1 VRAPVRFPTGHKN
14 NMLLEKNRE
23 KVVQSPGELESL
35 LNAHS
40 ASSSAYGQLLGRA
53 EPPGRQEVDR
63 ARLLVATC
71 SDTASPA
78 MLEVARQTLHAVR
91 DIPRIDL
98 THFELAPKAI
108 ALLSSAVAERYRVVP
123 LMLWHDTVML
133 AVAELPDDEAL
144 GVLRFA
150 LQKHFL
156 FVRAP
161 SVQIDEA
168 INRMYRSAQEAEELR
183 SLTELAL
190 EQEEHAEEDE
200 TRIWRDAEHVAKRA
214 PIVNLVD
221 TLLRDGV
228 ELRASDIHIRPAKGE
243 FEVLFRIDGTLV
255 PMRSLRAALL
265 PSVVSRIKILANLD
279 ITERRLPQ
287 DGRIRLTVSEQP
299 IDLRISIIP
308 VQYGESVVIRILD
321 KSAGLRS
328 IDEIGFK
335 PSDKARFLDLI
346 RRSYGIILVTGPT
359 GSGKTTTLYA
369 ALQAVKKENV
379 NIVTVEDPIEYEL
392 AKTLQIQLLPQID
405 FGFPQALRHILR
417 HDPDVIMIG
426 EMRDLETCK
435 IAVESALT
443 GHLVF
448 STLHTNDA
456 ASTLVR
462 LIEIGIAPYMIRSAV
477 IGVLAQRLVRKNCP
491 HCRIPEVIDPLLREN
506 LGLSA
511 TEKFMKG
518 AGCEQ
523 CRFTGFSGRM
533 AIYELM
539 VMTEQIRSRVDVG
552 VASDEF
558 RKLAIE
564 SGMIPLPVNGVEQAR
579 TGHVSIAEIY
589 RACM

>member
-1 VRAPVRFPTGHKN
+1 MPGTAP
-14 NMLLEKNRE
+14 RE
-23 KVVQSPGELESL
+23 RVVQTAQD
-35 LNAHS
+35 LNSVLQAH
-40 ASSSAYGQLLGRA
+40 AESSSAFGLLLSRVD
-53 EPPGRQEVDR
+53 PPGSEEVER
-63 ARLLVATC
+63 ARLLVDTRA
-71 SDTASPA
+71 DTASPA
-78 MLEVARQTLHAVR
+78 MREVAWQTLHAVR
-91 DIPRIDL
+91 DVPHVDL
-98 THFELAPKAI
+98 THFDLAPGAI
-108 ALLSSAVAERYRVVP
+108 SLLSSAVASRYRVAPV
-123 LMLWHDTVML
+123 MLWHDSIVL
-133 AVAELPDDEAL
+133 AIAELPSQEAL

-150 LQKHFL
+150 LQRHIG
-156 FVRAP
+156 FVLAP
-161 SVQIDEA
+161 PAQIDEA
-168 INRMYRSAQEAEELR
+168 INRVYGSAQEAAELR
-183 SLTELAL
+183 KLTELAI
-190 EQEEHAEEDE
+190 EQEQHAEQDE
-200 TRIWRDAEHVAKRA
+200 TLPWREAESVAKRA

-221 TLLRDGV
+221 ALLRQGV
-228 ELRASDIHIRPAKGE
+228 ALRASDIHIRPAKHE

-255 PMRSLRAALL
+255 PIRILRAALL
-265 PSVVSRIKILANLD
+265 PAVVSRIKILAALD

-287 DGRIRLTVSEQP
+287 DGRIRLTFTDQP
-299 IDLRISIIP
+299 VDLRISIIP
-308 VQYGESVVIRILD
+308 VQHGESVVIRILD

-328 IDEIGFK
+328 VDEIGFK

-346 RRSYGIILVTGPT
+346 RRSYGFSLVTGPT

-392 AKTLQIQLLPQID
+392 DKTRQIQLLPQIN

-417 HDPDVIMIG
+417 HDPDVNMIG

-456 ASTLVR
+456 ASALVR
-462 LIEIGIAPYMIRSAV
+462 LMEIGIAPYMIRSAV

-491 HCRIPEVIDPLLREN
+491 HCRVPEVIDPLLLEN
-506 LGLSA
+506 LGLTA
-511 TEKFMKG
+511 TEKFLKG
-518 AGCEQ
+518 AGCEE

-539 VMTEQIRSRVDVG
+539 VMTDSIRSRIDAG

-558 RKLAIE
+558 RQLAITG
-564 SGMIPLPVNGVEQAR
+564 GMIPLPVNGVEQAR
-579 TGHVSIAEIY
+579 SGNVSIAEIY

>member
-1 VRAPVRFPTGHKN
+1 MQASTHDRDISNAD
-14 NMLLEKNRE
+14 
-23 KVVQSPGELESL
+23 ELESL
-35 LNAHS
+35 LDAHA
-40 ASSSAYGQLLGRA
+40 ASSSAFGQWLTRVDPPSRLDFERA
-53 EPPGRQEVDR
+53 KLQ
-63 ARLLVATC
+63 VATATPGA
-71 SDTASPA
+71 SDAGLSIA
-78 MLEVARQTLHAVR
+78 QQTLHAVR
-91 DIPRIDL
+91 DIPKVNL
-98 THFELAPKAI
+98 ESFTVSEAAFS
-108 ALLSSAVAERYRVVP
+108 LLSPSVVERYRVLP
-123 LMLWHDTVML
+123 IMLWRDCVVL
-133 AVAELPDDEAL
+133 AVTDLPDDEAL

-150 LQKHFL
+150 LQRRFVY
-156 FVRAP
+156 VRAS

-168 INRMYRSAQEAEELR
+168 INRRYRSAQETEELR
-183 SLTELAL
+183 TLAAL
-190 EQEEHAEEDE
+190 AHEQESHAEQDAE
-200 TRIWRDAEHVAKRA
+200 RIWRDAEHLAKRA

-221 TLLRDGV
+221 SLLQDAVRM
-228 ELRASDIHIRPAKGE
+228 RASDVHIRPGKYE
-243 FEVLFRIDGTLV
+243 FEVLYRIDGTLV
-255 PMRSLRAALL
+255 PMRSLRIALL
-265 PSVVSRIKILANLD
+265 PAVVSRIKIVATLD
-279 ITERRLPQ
+279 ITERRIPQ
-287 DGRIRLTVSEQP
+287 DGRIRLDMGEQP
-299 IDLRISIIP
+299 VDLRISVIP

-335 PSDKARFLDLI
+335 ESDKARFLDLI

-359 GSGKTTTLYA
+359 GSGKSTTLYA

-379 NIVTVEDPIEYEL
+379 NIITVEDPIEYEL
-392 AKTLQIQLLPQID
+392 AKTRQIQLLPQIN

-462 LIEIGIAPYMIRSAV
+462 LLEIGIAPYMIRSAV

-491 HCRIPEVIDPLLREN
+491 HCRVPEKIDPLLAEN
-506 LGLSA
+506 LGLQPG
-511 TEKFMKG
+511 EKFLRG

-523 CRFTGFSGRM
+523 CHLTGFSGRM

-539 VMTEQIRSRVDVG
+539 VMNETLRSRVADG
-552 VASDEF
+552 VASDEY
-558 RKLAIE
+558 RRLAIE

-579 TGHVSIAEIY
+579 KGHVSIAEIY

>member
-1 VRAPVRFPTGHKN
+1 MSHEKSRDRPARSPEELQA
-14 NMLLEKNRE
+14 LLD
-23 KVVQSPGELESL
+23 
-35 LNAHS
+35 AHA
-40 ASSSAYGQLLGRA
+40 ASSSAYGQLMLRSA
-53 EPPGRQEVDR
+53 PLSRQEIER
-63 ARLLVATC
+63 ARLLVAAPPVSTR
-71 SDTASPA
+71 P
-78 MLEVARQTLHAVR
+78 EVLALAQQAIHAVR
-91 DIPRIDL
+91 DIPRVDL
-98 THFELAPKAI
+98 ANFEPPQN
-108 ALLSSAVAERYRVVP
+108 ALSILSAVVAERYRLLP
-123 LMLWHDTVML
+123 LLVWHESAVL

-144 GVLRFA
+144 TVLRFA
-150 LQKHFL
+150 AQHPLL
-156 FVRAP
+156 FVLAP
-161 SVQIDEA
+161 ASEIDEA
-168 INRMYRSAQEAEELR
+168 INRLYRSVEEANELRTLIELAQEQEKRAE
-183 SLTELAL
+183 
-190 EQEEHAEEDE
+190 HDE
-200 TRIWRDAEHVAKRA
+200 TIIWRDAEHVAKRA

-221 TLLRDGV
+221 SLLRDGV
-228 ELRASDIHIRPAKGE
+228 AMRASDIHIRPARGE

-255 PMRSLRAALL
+255 TMRILRSALL

-287 DGRIRLTVSEQP
+287 DGRIRLETTEQP

-321 KSAGLRS
+321 KSAGLRTVS
-328 IDEIGFK
+328 EIGFK

-346 RRSYGIILVTGPT
+346 RRSYGIVLVTGPT

-369 ALQAVKKENV
+369 ALQEVKRENV
-379 NIVTVEDPIEYEL
+379 NIITVEDPIEYEL
-392 AKTLQIQLLPQID
+392 PKTRQIQLLPQID

-456 ASTLVR
+456 ASALVR
-462 LIEIGIAPYMIRSAV
+462 LIEMGIAPYMIRSAV

-491 HCRIPEVIDPLLREN
+491 HCRIPEVIEPILRQN
-506 LGLSA
+506 LGLEVS
-511 TEKFMKG
+511 EKFLKG
-518 AGCEQ
+518 AGCEY
-523 CRFTGFSGRM
+523 CHFTGFSGRM

-539 VMTEQIRSRVDVG
+539 VMTPEIRSHIDVG

-558 RKLAIE
+558 RTLAIAG
-564 SGMIPLPVNGVEQAR
+564 GMVPLPVNGVEQAR
-579 TGHVSIAEIY
+579 TGNVSIWEIY

>member
-1 VRAPVRFPTGHKN
+1 MPLDNARERMVRNSDELAA
-14 NMLLEKNRE
+14 LLE
-23 KVVQSPGELESL
+23 
-35 LNAHS
+35 AHATS
-40 ASSSAYGQLLGRA
+40 NSAYGQLFIRSD
-53 EPPGRQEVDR
+53 PPSQQDVERS
-63 ARLLVATC
+63 RLLMANAAGATN
-71 SDTASPA
+71 AA
-78 MLEVARQTLHAVR
+78 MLALAQHTILAVR
-91 DIPRIDL
+91 DIPKIDL
-98 THFELAPKAI
+98 AQFDLSPQAI
-108 ALLSSAVAERYRVVP
+108 ARITSAVAERFRVVP
-123 LMLWHDTVML
+123 LMLWHDNVVL
-133 AVAELPDDEAL
+133 AVAAIPDDDAL
-144 GVLRFA
+144 RVLRFV
-150 LQKHFL
+150 LQHHFL
-156 FVRAP
+156 LVHAAA
-161 SVQIDEA
+161 VAIDET
-168 INRMYRSAQEAEELR
+168 IHRLYRSAQEAEELR
-183 SLTELAL
+183 SLTELAI
-190 EQEEHAEEDE
+190 EQEQHVEQDE
-200 TRIWRDAEHVAKRA
+200 TRLWRDAEHVAKRA

-221 TLLRDGV
+221 SLLRKGV
-228 ELRASDIHIRPAKGE
+228 ELHTSDIHIRPSKYE

-255 PMRSLRAALL
+255 PIRSLRAALL
-265 PSVVSRIKILANLD
+265 PAVVSRIKILAELD

-287 DGRIRLTVSEQP
+287 DGRIHLAIMDQS

-308 VQYGESVVIRILD
+308 MQYGESVVIRILD

-328 IDEIGFK
+328 IDEIGFNEQ
-335 PSDKARFLDLI
+335 DKARFFDLI

-379 NIVTVEDPIEYEL
+379 NIITVEDPIEYEL
-392 AKTLQIQLLPQID
+392 EKTRQIQLLPQIN
-405 FGFPQALRHILR
+405 FGFPEALRHILR

-491 HCRIPEVIDPLLREN
+491 YCRIPETIDPLLREN
-506 LGLSA
+506 LGLQASD
-511 TEKFMKG
+511 KFLKG
-518 AGCEQ
+518 AGCEP
-523 CRFTGFSGRM
+523 CHFTGFSGRM

-539 VMTEQIRSRVDVG
+539 VMTDQIRNFVNAG

-558 RKLAIE
+558 RKLAME
-564 SGMIPLPVNGVEQAR
+564 SGMVPLPVNGVEQAR
-579 TGHVSIAEIY
+579 TGDVSIAEIY

>member
-1 VRAPVRFPTGHKN
+1 MKF
-14 NMLLEKNRE
+14 MLLDNVKVGLAKNAA
-23 KVVQSPGELESL
+23 ELTAL
-35 LNAHS
+35 LDAH
-40 ASSSAYGQLLGRA
+40 ASSNSAYGQLFIRSD
-53 EPPGRQEVDR
+53 PPSQQDVERSRQLIANAGGSIHATALAMAQLTIQAVLDLPKVDI
-63 ARLLVATC
+63 A
-71 SDTASPA
+71 
-78 MLEVARQTLHAVR
+78 QF
-91 DIPRIDL
+91 DL
-98 THFELAPKAI
+98 SAKAI
-108 ALLSSAVAERYRVVP
+108 SRITSAVAERFRIVP
-123 LMLWHDTVML
+123 LMLWRDTVVL
-133 AVAELPDDEAL
+133 AVAEIPDDDAL
-144 GVLRFA
+144 RVLRFV
-150 LQKHFL
+150 LQHHFL
-156 FVRAP
+156 IVDA
-161 SVQIDEA
+161 SAVAIDET
-168 INRMYRSAQEAEELR
+168 IHRLYRSALEAEELR

-190 EQEEHAEEDE
+190 EQEQHIGQDE
-200 TRIWRDAEHVAKRA
+200 SRLWRDAEHVAKQA

-221 TLLRDGV
+221 SLMRKGV
-228 ELRASDIHIRPAKGE
+228 ELHASDIHIRPSKNE

-255 PMRSLRAALL
+255 PIRSLRAALL
-265 PSVVSRIKILANLD
+265 PAVVSRIKILATLD

-287 DGRIRLTVSEQP
+287 DGRIRLEVTRQP
-299 IDLRISIIP
+299 VDLRISIIP
-308 VQYGESVVIRILD
+308 MQFGESVVIRILD

-335 PSDKARFLDLI
+335 EQDKARFLDLI

-379 NIVTVEDPIEYEL
+379 NIITVEDPIEYEL
-392 AKTLQIQLLPQID
+392 EKTRQIQLLPQIN
-405 FGFPQALRHILR
+405 FGFPDALRHILR

-491 HCRIPEVIDPLLREN
+491 HCRIPESIDPLLREN
-506 LGLSA
+506 LGLLP
-511 TEKFMKG
+511 TDRFLKG
-518 AGCEQ
+518 AGCEH
-523 CRFTGFSGRM
+523 CHFTGFSGRM

-539 VMTEQIRSRVDVG
+539 VMTDKIRNLVDAG

-558 RKLAIE
+558 RTLAID
-564 SGMIPLPVNGVEQAR
+564 SGMVPLPVNGVEQAR
-579 TGHVSIAEIY
+579 TGDVSIAEIY

>member
-1 VRAPVRFPTGHKN
+1 
-14 NMLLEKNRE
+14 MLRE
-23 KVVQSPGELESL
+23 QLPERVVLNPDELESL
-35 LNAHS
+35 LDAH
-40 ASSSAYGQLLGRA
+40 AESSSAYGQLLKRG
-53 EPPGRQEVDR
+53 EPPSRQDVER
-63 ARLLVATC
+63 ARLLVTT
-71 SDTASPA
+71 TAGSRTPPPN
-78 MLEVARQTLHAVR
+78 LEVAKQTLHAIR
-91 DIPRIDL
+91 DIPKVDL
-98 THFELAPKAI
+98 NHFESAPAI
-108 ALLSSAVAERYRVVP
+108 ASLLTSAVVERYRVVP
-123 LMLWHDTVML
+123 VMRWRDAVVL
-133 AVAELPDDEAL
+133 AVSDLLDDDAL
-144 GVLRFA
+144 TVLRFA
-150 LQKHFL
+150 LQRHFV
-156 FVRAP
+156 FVRA
-161 SVQIDEA
+161 SGVQIDEA
-168 INRMYRSAQEAEELR
+168 INRLYRTAQEAEELR
-183 SLTELAL
+183 ALTELAL
-190 EQEEHAEEDE
+190 EQERHAEQDDE
-200 TRIWRDAEHVAKRA
+200 RIWRDAEHVAKRA
-214 PIVNLVD
+214 PIVKLVD
-221 TLLRDGV
+221 TLLR
-228 ELRASDIHIRPAKGE
+228 EAASMCASDVHIRPGKHE
-243 FEVLFRIDGTLV
+243 FEVLYRIDGSLI

-265 PSVVSRIKILANLD
+265 PAVVSRIKILSNLD

-287 DGRIRLTVSEQP
+287 DGRIRLDLADQA

-335 PSDKARFLDLI
+335 ESDKARFLDLI

-379 NIVTVEDPIEYEL
+379 NIITVEDPIEYEL
-392 AKTLQIQLLPQID
+392 GKTRQIQLLPQVN

-462 LIEIGIAPYMIRSAV
+462 LLEIGIAPYMIRSAV

-491 HCRIPEVIDPLLREN
+491 HCRVAEKIDPLLAEN
-506 LGLSA
+506 LGLKPG
-511 TEKFMKG
+511 EKFLRG

-523 CRFTGFSGRM
+523 CHFTGFAGRM

-539 VMTEQIRSRVDVG
+539 VMNDQIRARVAEG

-558 RKLAIE
+558 RRLAID
-564 SGMIPLPVNGVEQAR
+564 SGMIALPVNGVEQAR
-579 TGHVSIAEIY
+579 TGNVSIAEIY

>member
-1 VRAPVRFPTGHKN
+1 MARLTGHNKI
-14 NMLLEKNRE
+14 MLLEKTRE
-23 KVVQSPGELESL
+23 RIVQNPDELESL
-35 LNAHS
+35 LEAHS

-53 EPPGRQEVDR
+53 EPPGRLEVDR
-63 ARLLVATC
+63 ARLLVAT
-71 SDTASPA
+71 SSGATNPVALD
-78 MLEVARQTLHAVR
+78 VARQTLHAVR
-91 DIPRIDL
+91 DIPKVDL
-98 THFELAPKAI
+98 THFDLEPKAI

-123 LMLWHDTVML
+123 LMLWHDAVVL
-133 AVAELPDDEAL
+133 AVAELPDEEAL
-144 GVLRFA
+144 VVLRFA
-150 LQKHFL
+150 LQRHFL

-161 SVQIDEA
+161 AVQVDEA

-183 SLTELAL
+183 TLTELAL
-190 EQEEHAEEDE
+190 EQEQHAEQDE

-221 TLLRDGV
+221 SLLNDGV
-228 ELRASDIHIRPAKGE
+228 QLKASDVHIRPGKHE

-265 PSVVSRIKILANLD
+265 PAVVSRIKILASLD

-287 DGRIRLTVSEQP
+287 DGRIRLLVAEQP
-299 IDLRISIIP
+299 IDLRVSIIP

-335 PSDKARFLDLI
+335 ASDKARFLDLI

-369 ALQAVKKENV
+369 ALQAVKKDNV

-392 AKTLQIQLLPQID
+392 QNTRQIQLLPQID

-462 LIEIGIAPYMIRSAV
+462 LLEIGIAPYMIRSAV

-491 HCRIPEVIDPLLREN
+491 HCRVPEAIDPLLREN

-511 TEKFMKG
+511 TDKFMKG

-523 CRFTGFSGRM
+523 CHFTGFAGRM

-539 VMTEQIRSRVDVG
+539 VMTDQIRGRVEAG

>member
-1 VRAPVRFPTGHKN
+1 
-14 NMLLEKNRE
+14 
-23 KVVQSPGELESL
+23 
-35 LNAHS
+35 
-40 ASSSAYGQLLGRA
+40 
-53 EPPGRQEVDR
+53 
-63 ARLLVATC
+63 
-71 SDTASPA
+71 
-78 MLEVARQTLHAVR
+78 MLEIARQTLHAVR
-91 DIPRIDL
+91 DIPHVEL
-98 THFELAPKAI
+98 THFALSPQAI
-108 ALLSSAVAERYRVVP
+108 SLLGAAVAERFRVAPV
-123 LMLWHDTVML
+123 MLWKDSVVL
-133 AVAELPDDEAL
+133 AVAEWLDEEAL
-144 GVLRFA
+144 RVLRFV
-150 LQKHFL
+150 LQRHIV

-161 SVQIDEA
+161 AVQIDEA
-168 INRMYRSAQEAEELR
+168 INRIYRSAQEAAELR
-183 SLTELAL
+183 TLTELAL
-190 EQEEHAEEDE
+190 EQEQHAEEDE
-200 TRIWRDAEHVAKRA
+200 TRPWRDAEHVAKRA

-221 TLLRDGV
+221 AILRDCVKLG
-228 ELRASDIHIRPAKGE
+228 ASDIHIRPAKRE

-255 PMRSLRAALL
+255 PMRILRAALL
-265 PSVVSRIKILANLD
+265 PSVVSRIKILASLD

-287 DGRIRLTVSEQP
+287 DGRIRLTITDQP

-328 IDEIGFK
+328 VDEIGFK
-335 PSDKARFLDLI
+335 PADKARFLDLI

-392 AKTLQIQLLPQID
+392 EKTRQIQLLPQIN

-426 EMRDLETCK
+426 EIRDLETCK

-491 HCRIPEVIDPLLREN
+491 HCRVPEVIDPLLREN
-506 LGLSA
+506 LGLTVA
-511 TEKFMKG
+511 DKFLKG

-539 VMTEQIRSRVDVG
+539 VMSDAIRSRVEAG

-558 RKLAIE
+558 RQLAIA

-579 TGHVSIAEIY
+579 TGNVSIAEIY

>member
-1 VRAPVRFPTGHKN
+1 MLRETIRERIIQHPDELEA
-14 NMLLEKNRE
+14 LLE
-23 KVVQSPGELESL
+23 S
-35 LNAHS
+35 HTT
-40 ASSSAYGQLLGRA
+40 SSSAYGQLLLRA
-53 EPPGRQEVDR
+53 DAPSRDDVER
-63 ARLLVATC
+63 AQLLIATC
-71 SDTASPA
+71 SDSASPA
-78 MLEVARQTLHAVR
+78 MLELARQTVRAVR
-91 DIPRIDL
+91 DIPRVNL
-98 THFELAPKAI
+98 NHFAATSPAV

-123 LMLWHDTVML
+123 LMLWHDSVVL
-133 AVAELPDDEAL
+133 AVTELPDDDAM

-150 LQKHFL
+150 LQRHFL
-156 FVRAP
+156 FVRA
-161 SVQIDEA
+161 SAVQIDEA
-168 INRMYRSAQEAEELR
+168 INRMYRSAQQAEELR
-183 SLTELAL
+183 TLAELAQ
-190 EQEEHAEEDE
+190 EQERHAEQDE
-200 TRIWRDAEHVAKRA
+200 TRIWRDAEHVSKRA

-221 TLLRDGV
+221 SLLNDCV
-228 ELRASDIHIRPAKGE
+228 AMHASDLHVRPGKHE

-255 PMRSLRAALL
+255 PMRSVRAALL
-265 PSVVSRIKILANLD
+265 PAVVSRIKILANLD

-287 DGRIRLTVSEQP
+287 DGRIRLVVAEQS

-308 VQYGESVVIRILD
+308 VQYGESVVIRVLD
-321 KSAGLRS
+321 KNAGLRS

-369 ALQAVKKENV
+369 ALQAVKKDNV

-392 AKTLQIQLLPQID
+392 EKTRQIQLLPQIN

-477 IGVLAQRLVRKNCP
+477 IGVLAQRLVRRNCT
-491 HCRIPEVIDPLLREN
+491 HCRIPEVIDPLLRAN
-506 LGLSA
+506 LALA
-511 TEKFMKG
+511 PTDHFTKG
-518 AGCEQ
+518 AGCER

-539 VMTEQIRSRVDVG
+539 VMTPEIRSRIDVG

-558 RKLAIE
+558 RRLAIE

-579 TGHVSIAEIY
+579 AGHVSIAEIY

>member
-1 VRAPVRFPTGHKN
+1 
-14 NMLLEKNRE
+14 MLRE
-23 KVVQSPGELESL
+23 QLPERVVVNPDELESL
-35 LNAHS
+35 LDAH
-40 ASSSAYGQLLGRA
+40 AESSSAYGQLLKRG
-53 EPPGRQEVDR
+53 EPPSRQDVER
-63 ARLLVATC
+63 ARLLVTT
-71 SDTASPA
+71 TAGSKSPPPN
-78 MLEVARQTLHAVR
+78 LEVAKQTLHAIR
-91 DIPRIDL
+91 DIPKVDL
-98 THFELAPKAI
+98 THFDSTPAI
-108 ALLSSAVAERYRVVP
+108 AALLTSAVVERYRVVP
-123 LMLWHDTVML
+123 VMRWRDAVVL
-133 AVAELPDDEAL
+133 AVSDLLDDDAL
-144 GVLRFA
+144 TVLRFA
-150 LQKHFL
+150 LQRHFL
-156 FVRAP
+156 FVRA
-161 SVQIDEA
+161 SGVQIDEA
-168 INRMYRSAQEAEELR
+168 INRLYRTAQEAEELR
-183 SLTELAL
+183 ALTELAL
-190 EQEEHAEEDE
+190 EQERHAEQDDE
-200 TRIWRDAEHVAKRA
+200 RLWRDAEHVAKRA

-221 TLLRDGV
+221 TLLH
-228 ELRASDIHIRPAKGE
+228 EAASMRASDVHIRPGKHE
-243 FEVLFRIDGTLV
+243 FEVLYRIDGSLV

-265 PSVVSRIKILANLD
+265 PAVVSRIKILSSLD

-287 DGRIRLTVSEQP
+287 DGRIRLDVGEQP

-328 IDEIGFK
+328 VDEIGFK
-335 PSDKARFLDLI
+335 DSDKARFLDLI

-379 NIVTVEDPIEYEL
+379 NIITVEDPIEYEL
-392 AKTLQIQLLPQID
+392 GKTRQIQLLPQIN

-462 LIEIGIAPYMIRSAV
+462 LLEIGIAPYMIRSAV

-491 HCRIPEVIDPLLREN
+491 HCRVEEKIDPLLAEN
-506 LGLSA
+506 LGLKPG
-511 TEKFMKG
+511 EKFLRG

-523 CRFTGFSGRM
+523 CHFTGFAGRM

-539 VMTEQIRSRVDVG
+539 VMNDQIRGRVAEG

-558 RKLAIE
+558 RHLAVE

-579 TGHVSIAEIY
+579 TGNVSIAEIY

>member
-1 VRAPVRFPTGHKN
+1 
-14 NMLLEKNRE
+14 
-23 KVVQSPGELESL
+23 
-35 LNAHS
+35 
-40 ASSSAYGQLLGRA
+40 
-53 EPPGRQEVDR
+53 
-63 ARLLVATC
+63 
-71 SDTASPA
+71 
-78 MLEVARQTLHAVR
+78 
-91 DIPRIDL
+91 
-98 THFELAPKAI
+98 
-108 ALLSSAVAERYRVVP
+108 
-123 LMLWHDTVML
+123 
-133 AVAELPDDEAL
+133 
-144 GVLRFA
+144 
-150 LQKHFL
+150 
-156 FVRAP
+156 
-161 SVQIDEA
+161 
-168 INRMYRSAQEAEELR
+168 MYRSAQEAEELR
-183 SLTELAL
+183 TLAELAQ
-190 EQEEHAEEDE
+190 EQELHAEQDE
-200 TRIWRDAEHVAKRA
+200 TRIWRDAEHVSKRA

-221 TLLRDGV
+221 SLLNDGV
-228 ELRASDIHIRPAKGE
+228 RMHASDVHIRPGKYE

-255 PMRSLRAALL
+255 PMRSVRAALL
-265 PSVVSRIKILANLD
+265 PAVVSRIKILASLD

-287 DGRIRLTVSEQP
+287 DGRIRLVISEQP

-369 ALQAVKKENV
+369 ALQAVKKDNV

-392 AKTLQIQLLPQID
+392 EKTRQIQLLPQIN

-491 HCRIPEVIDPLLREN
+491 HCRIPELIDPLLREN
-506 LGLSA
+506 LGLNA

-518 AGCEQ
+518 AGCES
-523 CRFTGFSGRM
+523 CRFTGFAGRM

-539 VMTEQIRSRVDVG
+539 VMTDLIRSRVDAG

-564 SGMIPLPVNGVEQAR
+564 SGMIALPVNGVEQAR

>member
-1 VRAPVRFPTGHKN
+1 MSQAVS
-14 NMLLEKNRE
+14 RE
-23 KVVQSPGELESL
+23 RIVQNPDELESL
-35 LNAHS
+35 LDAHA
-40 ASSSAYGQLLGRA
+40 ASSSAYGQLLNRA
-53 EPPGRQEVDR
+53 DPPGSQEIER
-63 ARLLVATC
+63 ARLLIATC

-78 MLEVARQTLHAVR
+78 MLEIARQTLHAVR
-91 DIPRIDL
+91 DIPQVDL
-98 THFELAPKAI
+98 THFNLAPAAI
-108 ALLSSAVAERYRVVP
+108 SLLGSAVAERYRVAPV
-123 LMLWHDTVML
+123 MLWREAIVL
-133 AVAELPDDEAL
+133 AVAELPDEDAL
-144 GVLRFA
+144 DVLRFA
-150 LQKHFL
+150 VQRHIV
-156 FVRAP
+156 FVRAQA
-161 SVQIDEA
+161 VQIDEA
-168 INRMYRSAQEAEELR
+168 INRIYRSAQEAAELR
-183 SLTELAL
+183 TLTELAL
-190 EQEEHAEEDE
+190 EQEQHAEQDE
-200 TRIWRDAEHVAKRA
+200 TRPWRDAEHVAKRA

-221 TLLRDGV
+221 TLLREGV
-228 ELRASDIHIRPAKGE
+228 KLRASDIHIRPAKHE
-243 FEVLFRIDGTLV
+243 FEVLYRIDGTLV
-255 PMRSLRAALL
+255 PMRNLRSALL
-265 PSVVSRIKILANLD
+265 PSVVSRIKILASLD
-279 ITERRLPQ
+279 ITERRIPQ
-287 DGRIRLTVSEQP
+287 DGRIRLLLTDQP

-328 IDEIGFK
+328 VDEIGFK

-392 AKTLQIQLLPQID
+392 EKTRQIQLLPQIN

-491 HCRIPEVIDPLLREN
+491 HCRVPEEIDPLLREN
-506 LGLSA
+506 LNLTA
-511 TEKFMKG
+511 TDKFLKG

-523 CRFTGFSGRM
+523 CRFTGFAGRM

-539 VMTEQIRSRVDVG
+539 VMTEQIRSHVEAG

-558 RKLAIE
+558 RKLAIA
-564 SGMIPLPVNGVEQAR
+564 SGMVPLPVNGVEQAR
-579 TGHVSIAEIY
+579 TGNVSIAEIY